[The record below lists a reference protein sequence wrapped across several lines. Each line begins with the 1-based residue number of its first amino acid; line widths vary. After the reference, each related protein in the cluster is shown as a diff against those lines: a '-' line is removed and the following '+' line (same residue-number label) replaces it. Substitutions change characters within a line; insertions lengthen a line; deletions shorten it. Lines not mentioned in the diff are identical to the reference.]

1 MLIYLY
7 TSRVMLKQLGVD
19 DYGIYS
25 VIGGLV
31 AMFSLMSNA
40 LSTSISRFITF
51 EIGKGNKEKL
61 RRIFS
66 TSVIIQFGISVIVL
80 LIAEIVAMWFINEE
94 MTIPEERVTAAIW
107 VLQCSLFTFCA
118 L

>member
-1 MLIYLY
+1 
-7 TSRVMLKQLGVD
+7 MLKQLGVD

-51 EIGKGNKEKL
+51 EIGKGEQGKN
-61 RRIFS
+61 
-66 TSVIIQFGISVIVL
+66 SVVYFLLVL
-80 LIAEIVAMWFINEE
+80 SFNLVFQ
-94 MTIPEERVTAAIW
+94 
-107 VLQCSLFTFCA
+107 L
-118 L
+118 

>member
-1 MLIYLY
+1 MRSIVIMLIYLY

-61 RRIFS
+61 PPYIFY
-66 TSVIIQFGISVIVL
+66 
-80 LIAEIVAMWFINEE
+80 
-94 MTIPEERVTAAIW
+94 
-107 VLQCSLFTFCA
+107 
-118 L
+118 

>member
-51 EIGKGNKEKL
+51 EIGKGTRKN
-61 RRIFS
+61 
-66 TSVIIQFGISVIVL
+66 SVVYFLLVL
-80 LIAEIVAMWFINEE
+80 SFNLVFQ
-94 MTIPEERVTAAIW
+94 
-107 VLQCSLFTFCA
+107 L
-118 L
+118 